1 VLYLEISRNINFKHI
16 INMSFISIITP
27 TFNEV
32 ENIERLS
39 FQIKQICDSNKI
51 NYEQIIIDNNSE
63 DGTVEV
69 IKKLTSQHKN
79 IKAILNQ
86 SNFGHIKSPYYAL
99 LQSKGDA
106 TITMTSDFQSPPE
119 LIVDYYNKWMSG
131 SKVVLGRRKKV
142 SDTFFLKIIKF
153 IYYNF
158 ICKISNHKMEKN
170 ITGEGLYDKSVI
182 NILNTIKD
190 PYPYIRGLIFELGF
204 KIDFVDFNQPE
215 RQGGTSKNNLYTL
228 FDLGLLGVVKH
239 SNILLRLMILFGFFF
254 GIISLLISIGFFFYK
269 IFYWDNFQ
277 LGIAPILIGF
287 FGITSIQIMIIGL
300 IGEYISVVL
309 SYSKNLPLVIEKER
323 INFD

>member
-1 VLYLEISRNINFKHI
+1 
-16 INMSFISIITP
+16 MSFISIITP

-69 IKKLTSQHKN
+69 IKKLTSQYKN

>member
-1 VLYLEISRNINFKHI
+1 
-16 INMSFISIITP
+16 MSFISIITP

-39 FQIKQICDSNKI
+39 LQIKQICYSNKI

-63 DGTVEV
+63 DGTVEI

-142 SDTFFLKIIKF
+142 SDTFFLKMIKF

>member
-1 VLYLEISRNINFKHI
+1 MLYLEISRNINFKHT

-39 FQIKQICDSNKI
+39 LQIKQICDSNKI

-63 DGTVEV
+63 DGTVDV

-119 LIVDYYNKWMSG
+119 LIVDYYNKWISG

-254 GIISLLISIGFFFYK
+254 WTYKFVNSCMFFF
-269 IFYWDNFQ
+269 
-277 LGIAPILIGF
+277 L
-287 FGITSIQIMIIGL
+287 
-300 IGEYISVVL
+300 
-309 SYSKNLPLVIEKER
+309 
-323 INFD
+323 